1 MILVSGLVNIETNL
15 KVKEF
20 PIPYFPIDYP
30 FFQIESAVAGVGMNI
45 VKALSTLDDEV
56 CLVSLIG
63 KDEEGNRIRKTFETE
78 QIDTTY
84 LKSTLK
90 ATPLTVVLFDDTGK
104 REIYC
109 DLKDIQDQVLHIE
122 NVDQVLKGCEVAI
135 ICNSNYNRELLKE
148 AKALGKLVA
157 TDVHVLEDIKDTY
170 NQAFMENADILFL
183 SDEKIP
189 DKPKVFIEA
198 LSKAYPNQIIV
209 LGRGSKGAMMYV
221 RAEKKLYQV
230 EAVNVRQVVNT
241 VGAGDALFSAFLH
254 YYIKGIQPIE
264 ALKRAQVFAAYKI
277 GESGAAQ
284 GFATEEVVN
293 SLLENINFKISIF
306 TIE

>member
-30 FFQIESAVAGVGMNI
+30 FFQIETSVAGVGTNI
-45 VKALSTLDDEV
+45 AKALSSLDDEV
-56 CLVSLIG
+56 CLISLIG
-63 KDEEGNRIRKTFETE
+63 EDQEGDRIIKTLETE

-90 ATPLTVVLFDDTGK
+90 ATPQTVVLFDDTGR

-109 DLKDIQDQVLHIE
+109 DLKDIQDQVLHTE
-122 NVDQVLKGCEVAI
+122 NLNQVLRECEVAI
-135 ICNSNYNRELLKE
+135 LCNSNYNRELLKE

-157 TDVHVLEDIKDTY
+157 TDVHVLENIRDSY
-170 NQAFMENADILFL
+170 NQEFMENADILFL
-183 SDEKIP
+183 SDEKLP
-189 DKPKVFIEA
+189 DEPKNFIQA
-198 LSKAYPNQIIV
+198 LSKTYSSQIIV

-230 EAVNVRQVVNT
+230 DAVNVRQVVNT

-254 YYIKGIQPIE
+254 YYIKGTKPIE

-277 GESGAAQ
+277 GENGGAK
-284 GFATEEVVN
+284 GFATKEVVE
-293 SLLENINFKISIF
+293 SLLENISFNISIF
-306 TIE
+306 TVE